1 MVDIHGNNKTM
12 SSIQHEQE
20 SKMRHSNEY
29 HTVMMLLQQY
39 KDATSL
45 LDRIETTSTIY
56 SWVIRYPHVLLE
68 DADFSNDLRANIL
81 TLHTNVIH
89 NIGLGLERAK
99 SNKMEYDELLMF
111 GAYHK
116 LMAYLQLI
124 RYTLKIDA

>member
-1 MVDIHGNNKTM
+1 MVPILSM
-12 SSIQHEQE
+12 SAVQNEQE
-20 SKMRHSNEY
+20 SKTCHSNEY

-56 SWVIRYPHVLLE
+56 SWVIRCPHVLLE

-81 TLHTNVIH
+81 RLQTNVIH
-89 NIGLGLERAK
+89 NIELGLERAK